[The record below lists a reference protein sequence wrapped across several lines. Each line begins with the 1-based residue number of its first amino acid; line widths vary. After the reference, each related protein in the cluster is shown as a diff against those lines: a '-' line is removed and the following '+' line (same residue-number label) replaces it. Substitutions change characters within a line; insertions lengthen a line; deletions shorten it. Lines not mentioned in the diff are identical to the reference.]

1 MLRQEID
8 RFNQLLHVVHS
19 TLASLTL
26 AIKGEIIM
34 SEALEDAYKALFK
47 QGIPAQWKVSPS
59 TALML
64 RARLKG
70 PNLLSQ
76 TLGQESV
83 TWQV

>member
-19 TLASLTL
+19 TLVSLTL

-34 SEALEDAYKALFK
+34 SDALEDAYNALFK

-59 TALML
+59 SVLTL
-64 RARLKG
+64 RADLRG
-70 PNLLSQ
+70 PFC
-76 TLGQESV
+76 
-83 TWQV
+83 